1 MNRKNINIAKNDMG
15 EHLLFA
21 AVRNDDISYAR
32 YFLNMGANV
41 NKQNIHGRTCLMDA
55 ILNNSYPMIEFLL
68 SRYADPTCKTMCGD
82 DAVSYAI
89 FATNGKLCFDIV
101 KLLVDKGADPN
112 NRDMNGNTNVFW
124 AHVNGKMEICQL
136 LQKYG
141 AE

>member
-1 MNRKNINIAKNDMG
+1 MNKKNVNTPQNELG
-15 EHLLFA
+15 EHALFK
-21 AVRNDDISYAR
+21 AVRENNISYAR
-32 YFLNMGANV
+32 YILNMGGDV
-41 NKQNIHGRTCLMDA
+41 DKPNKHGRTCLMEA
-55 ILNNSYPMIEFLL
+55 VLQKSYPMVEFLL
-68 SRYADPTCKTMCGD
+68 SRYADPTSKTMCGD

-112 NRDMNGNTNVFW
+112 NRDMNGNSNVFW